1 MNDEIIIKAKADIE
15 VIKHRI
21 YEVRG
26 LRVML
31 DRDLAELYNV
41 ETRALNQAVRR
52 NIDRFPEDFM
62 FVMTDDEMNAWKS
75 QIVMSNSIRMGM
87 RRPPVVFTELG
98 IAMLSSVLRSETAI
112 QVNINIMRAFVMI
125 RQAVAAWQDTNLKV
139 EQFWGVGEKTAQH
152 LHNMGVFTGKQLRG
166 LTIQQL
172 TTQFGKM
179 GKVLYDFA
187 RGIDERPVI
196 TEWVRKSVGCERTYI
211 NDLTKKEDML
221 AELDT
226 LADELETRLTRNNFK
241 GRTLVLKVK
250 FNDFKQS
257 THSSS
262 ENGVIEHKERIMS
275 LVRQLLDDVDFQ
287 QRPVRLLGI
296 TVTNPVEDEVRRG
309 PVQLYIEWPP
319 YPISEKDAE

>member
-1 MNDEIIIKAKADIE
+1 MNDEIIIKANADIE

-112 QVNINIMRAFVMI
+112 QVNINIMRAFVAI
-125 RQAVAAWQDTNLKV
+125 RHAIGAWQGVNLKV
-139 EQFWGVGEKTAQH
+139 EQLSHKVDNLNARVDEI
-152 LHNMGVFTGKQLRG
+152 LHEQNENNMEMALQIGALNDALDQLREKPS
-166 LTIQQL
+166 T
-172 TTQFGKM
+172 
-179 GKVLYDFA
+179 
-187 RGIDERPVI
+187 P
-196 TEWVRKSVGCERTYI
+196 RKRIG
-211 NDLTKKEDML
+211 
-221 AELDT
+221 
-226 LADELETRLTRNNFK
+226 
-241 GRTLVLKVK
+241 
-250 FNDFKQS
+250 FKQ
-257 THSSS
+257 
-262 ENGVIEHKERIMS
+262 ENK
-275 LVRQLLDDVDFQ
+275 
-287 QRPVRLLGI
+287 
-296 TVTNPVEDEVRRG
+296 
-309 PVQLYIEWPP
+309 
-319 YPISEKDAE
+319 

>member
-1 MNDEIIIKAKADIE
+1 MNDEIIIKANADIE

-112 QVNINIMRAFVMI
+112 QVNINIMRAFVAI
-125 RQAVAAWQDTNLKV
+125 RHAIGAWQGVNLKV
-139 EQFWGVGEKTAQH
+139 EQLSHKVDNLNARVDEI
-152 LHNMGVFTGKQLRG
+152 LHEQNENNMEMAVQINALNDALDQLREKPS
-166 LTIQQL
+166 T
-172 TTQFGKM
+172 
-179 GKVLYDFA
+179 
-187 RGIDERPVI
+187 P
-196 TEWVRKSVGCERTYI
+196 RKRIG
-211 NDLTKKEDML
+211 
-221 AELDT
+221 
-226 LADELETRLTRNNFK
+226 
-241 GRTLVLKVK
+241 
-250 FNDFKQS
+250 FKQG
-257 THSSS
+257 
-262 ENGVIEHKERIMS
+262 NK
-275 LVRQLLDDVDFQ
+275 
-287 QRPVRLLGI
+287 
-296 TVTNPVEDEVRRG
+296 
-309 PVQLYIEWPP
+309 
-319 YPISEKDAE
+319 